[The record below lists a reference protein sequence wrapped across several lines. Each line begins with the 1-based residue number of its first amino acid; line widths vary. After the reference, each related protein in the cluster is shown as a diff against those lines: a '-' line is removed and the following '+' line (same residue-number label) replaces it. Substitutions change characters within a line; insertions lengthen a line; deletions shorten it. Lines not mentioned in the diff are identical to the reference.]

1 MTQGL
6 IDDDAVAALDTP
18 AVVVDLDRMDERIES
33 MARLMR
39 ERGIALRP
47 HAKTHK
53 SIAVARR
60 QVDAGAVGLTVAT
73 IGEAEVFA
81 GAGFTD
87 LFIAYPVV
95 ASRPKAGRL
104 RELASRCT
112 LSVGA
117 DSTAGLEALAVVMR
131 GASASLRVLIEVD
144 SGGARTGVRPD
155 EAGSLARRATDLG
168 MEVRGAFTH
177 EGHGYRGSDLRAAAG
192 VDAADGLAVA
202 ASSLRAEGIEP
213 TVLSAGSTP
222 TAALSAHGAVTEERP
237 GTYVFGDRL
246 QAALAGEPPEDAA
259 LMVATTVVSEGTGG
273 GFVIDAGAKILAQD
287 VAPFIAGHGA
297 VVGYPDAVIQ
307 RLNDHHGVVDL
318 PAGAA
323 RPAVGTIVWVVPN
336 HVCPVVNL
344 VDTFVVAR
352 SGRAVD
358 TWAVDA
364 RGRNG

>member
-81 GAGFTD
+81 DAGFTD

-144 SGGARTGVRPD
+144 SGGPGPASGPTRQDR
-155 EAGSLARRATDLG
+155 SL
-168 MEVRGAFTH
+168 
-177 EGHGYRGSDLRAAAG
+177 
-192 VDAADGLAVA
+192 
-202 ASSLRAEGIEP
+202 
-213 TVLSAGSTP
+213 
-222 TAALSAHGAVTEERP
+222 
-237 GTYVFGDRL
+237 
-246 QAALAGEPPEDAA
+246 
-259 LMVATTVVSEGTGG
+259 
-273 GFVIDAGAKILAQD
+273 
-287 VAPFIAGHGA
+287 
-297 VVGYPDAVIQ
+297 
-307 RLNDHHGVVDL
+307 
-318 PAGAA
+318 
-323 RPAVGTIVWVVPN
+323 VVPR
-336 HVCPVVNL
+336 
-344 VDTFVVAR
+344 TSAWR
-352 SGRAVD
+352 
-358 TWAVDA
+358 
-364 RGRNG
+364 